1 MKKGFVFG
9 LMLASFLGSAMPVL
23 AQESFNTDDKEYEL
37 IEKEREEYRKE
48 IENELTIVENGVR
61 RYKTFEELREE
72 GRKKCDQI
80 RQNLVDKFNP
90 DLKFKFKQNALN
102 HILYGGGDSI
112 GYSYLVIRKDKIF
125 GTYRDSIQFTD
136 FPLHSCEILVD
147 KVDFTALKCKYT
159 NSNREIILS
168 YEKIGEYNTVIEKD
182 YNDLNEL
189 YKNENEFGQEYS
201 TAGLQDDCLLDPG
214 Q

>member
-1 MKKGFVFG
+1 MKKGFVLG
-9 LMLASFLGSAMPVL
+9 LMLFSFFGSAMPVF

-48 IENELTIVENGVR
+48 IENELTVVENGVR
-61 RYKTFEELREE
+61 RYKTFEERRADLK
-72 GRKKCDQI
+72 KKCDQI

-147 KVDFTALKCKYT
+147 KVDFTVLKCKYT
-159 NSNREIILS
+159 NSNREIIIS
-168 YEKIGEYNTVIEKD
+168 YQEIDKYTTIEKD
-182 YNDLNEL
+182 YDDLNEL

-201 TAGLQDDCLLDPG
+201 TAGLQDDCLLDPV

>member
-1 MKKGFVFG
+1 MKKGFVLG
-9 LMLASFLGSAMPVL
+9 LMLASLVGSAMPVL

-112 GYSYLVIRKDKIF
+112 GYLYLVHLI
-125 GTYRDSIQFTD
+125 
-136 FPLHSCEILVD
+136 
-147 KVDFTALKCKYT
+147 
-159 NSNREIILS
+159 
-168 YEKIGEYNTVIEKD
+168 
-182 YNDLNEL
+182 
-189 YKNENEFGQEYS
+189 
-201 TAGLQDDCLLDPG
+201 
-214 Q
+214 

>member
-1 MKKGFVFG
+1 MKKVFVLG
-9 LMLASFLGSAMPVL
+9 LMLASLVGSAMPVL

-48 IENELTIVENGVR
+48 IENELTVVENGVR

-112 GYSYLVIRKDKIF
+112 GYAYHIIRKDKIYVTF
-125 GTYRDSIQFTD
+125 RDTD
-136 FPLHSCEILVD
+136 TFYNPLHNCEILID

-159 NSNREIILS
+159 DSNREIILS

-182 YNDLNEL
+182 YDDLNEL
-189 YKNENEFGQEYS
+189 YKNENEFGQEYWS
-201 TAGLQDDCLLDPG
+201 VGLQDDCLLDPV

>member
-1 MKKGFVFG
+1 MKKGFILG
-9 LMLASFLGSAMPVL
+9 LMLASLGGSAMPVL

-48 IENELTIVENGVR
+48 IENELTVVENGVR

-90 DLKFKFKQNALN
+90 DLKFKFKQKALN

-112 GYSYLVIRKDKIF
+112 GYGYLVVRKDKIF
-125 GTYRDSIQFTD
+125 ETYRDSIQFTD

-159 NSNREIILS
+159 NSNREIIIS
-168 YEKIGEYNTVIEKD
+168 YQEIDKYTTIEKD
-182 YNDLNEL
+182 YDDLDEL

-201 TAGLQDDCLLDPG
+201 TVGLQDDCLLDPV